1 MSVEIIGRACAAPGA
16 NSPEELFEIMLARKC
31 MISEIPHDRWELA
44 RYWHPEMGVPGKYYT
59 YAAGVLDEL
68 DRFDPALFGMSKREA
83 LYMDPQQRVLLELT
97 WRALEDA
104 NIPAASLQGQNV
116 AVYVGASS
124 LDHGN
129 LSVEDP
135 AAPGPHFMTGNT
147 LSIVSNRISHVF
159 GLNGPSLTV
168 DTACSSSLV
177 ALDHAI
183 KALNS
188 GEVDTAIVGGVNV
201 LVHPLPFVGFAQARM
216 LSKDGLC
223 RAYDDN
229 GIGYVRAEG
238 GVVLVLRRSD
248 RASSEGDRSHA
259 TIIASG
265 TNAAGRTNGISLP
278 SREAQAAL
286 LKSIYIDGGID
297 PNTVAFIEGHGTGT
311 KVGDPAEVWSL
322 GQVIGRRRKQPI
334 VIGSIKTNI
343 GHAEPASGLL
353 GLMKAMLALENDY
366 LPASLHFDTPN
377 DSIDFEGLNVRVA
390 SDGMTLERR
399 EKARLAGVNSFGFGG
414 ANAHVVIADPR
425 PAVVAEA
432 PAIQP
437 FFMVSAHTAD
447 SLRGLLEQYRDRLAL
462 ADDAGR
468 AAIIAASGMNRA
480 ALRHRYVLKGD
491 DASILTSLDRFLASG
506 DTGAAEM
513 GEAISRDPKVALV
526 FSGNGAQWAGMG
538 VDALEHNAVFRER
551 YHEVARLFSKYSDID
566 LVSVLADPD
575 LETRLADTK
584 LAQPVLFAVQVALS
598 DAMIAMGVEVAATFG
613 HSVGEVA
620 AAYAAGA
627 LTLEDAV
634 TVIAKR
640 SLHQDVLAGQ
650 GTMAAVKLGEQAAEE
665 LLRSLDLRELQVAA
679 INAPNSVTIS
689 GAVDQIKSLR
699 EKARKR
705 KVAVQPLDINYPFHH
720 PLIDQAREAFF
731 ADMPPIH
738 PKSGGK
744 AFISTVTG
752 KVLTGNSLNPDYWW
766 RNVRQPVKFMH
777 AVEEAI
783 ALGCNIFIEVSPRPI
798 LTSYI
803 NDVAEQR
810 SAAVTVVSTLSRET
824 VPAVSDP
831 VERAMSR
838 AIAFGAAVDRSKIF
852 GARNA
857 AVALPV
863 LPFDKTE
870 LHPEATTDRVDI
882 YGRNGRYPYS
892 LVGWRTDPNGTA
904 WKNHVDA
911 HLFPD
916 LAEHVVDNRSIL
928 PGSGFIE
935 IAIGA
940 GRQFFDSERI
950 EITNLEIVRPL
961 ELSQSRM
968 LELST
973 LISPETGDFQI
984 RSRERLSDDD
994 WSVHVVGRMRKLATV
1009 EVGSSPIPA
1018 LVGEAV
1024 SVGADKAY
1032 RTAANF
1038 GLDYGPRFQLLK
1050 RATSYGDRIVAVEL
1064 NEAAPIAHPLLSFNL
1079 NPLSV
1084 DAIFH
1089 GLVALFDRFSGER
1102 GGAPYIPVRFG
1113 RISIERLGEPVSSAI
1128 IEIERLSGTSIKA
1141 NFHIFGAD
1149 GKRIAVLADARFRRT
1164 FLKQHKTL
1172 DALSFH
1178 YESVLAKVDGRKEHG
1193 PVLAV
1198 DDAFSDVE
1206 EVGLGN
1212 DSLLLQ
1218 AAVFSAIYEV
1228 CGKLAKSGNVVTVS
1242 DLPVELGPRRY
1253 LSNCLQLLV
1262 DAGFAKADDGAWTL
1276 EKDVSLPLA
1285 AELLRDIYATS
1296 PDRGVDVVLL
1306 NDCHREAL
1314 ALIKGDS
1321 VGDVPERGTEAF
1333 VSEATLS
1340 HDAVHS
1346 VTAKERADTLIVAL
1360 RRVLGDIGNATA
1372 GVKVVEVATV
1382 SAHVSRRIADAVLAA
1397 GGSLVICEADGG
1409 ARRNL
1414 EVQFENDPHV
1424 KVMSPDQFA
1433 LAGDADLVVSASD
1446 TLSALLRADASIA
1459 AWLRGTQAFLGAFTS
1474 PSVFT
1479 DFVFGLVDEINVFQT
1494 ADAWGKIFEEMGF
1507 DQVRTAAR
1515 ELSGGSIVTVQA
1527 VKPRETV
1534 LDGQATVPPAADKV
1548 LLLSDRSIAASDVKQ
1563 WLGDRFVPIASLS
1576 VGKDLVRDRELI
1588 LAALQEHGDDLRA
1601 MVYVSEDNSSDSSDV
1616 LLQRVMGIN
1625 AFAMA
1630 FADCRDTVIVKKGM
1644 PLLVLAPNGA
1654 PFAKTDGNAASS
1666 PVNTGLWTYL
1676 RVIRNEFDYADIRV
1690 LDADPTTRASGGLVD
1705 VMSRVLGD
1713 VGNVR
1718 EWYVADGALREV
1730 RAVPGALTT
1739 VARTTAQFAAAT
1751 IRQQVPSQV
1760 STIRWESTDT
1770 PAAGPD
1776 EVVVR
1781 VAATGLNFRDVMWAM
1796 GLLPEEALEDGFAG
1810 ASIGM
1815 EFSGEIVQVG
1825 SDVTD
1830 LAVGDRVMAIAA
1842 SAFSTHV
1849 VVKRDGVARLPEGVD
1864 VVAAASIPVVFLTA
1878 YYALIELGRMRPGD
1892 TVLIHGA
1899 AGGVGLAALQ
1909 VAKHVGA
1916 TVIATAGTPE
1926 KRRFLEMLGAHH
1938 VFDSRSLGFVAD
1950 VRAIT
1955 GDEGVDLVLNSL
1967 FGQAMEQSLSLV
1979 KPFGRFLELGKRDY
1993 YADSKIG
2000 LRPFR
2005 RNISY
2010 FGIDADQL
2018 LVLQPDLSRRLLA
2031 EIGRL
2036 FEEGVF
2042 SPLPYRAFHYDE
2054 IGDAF
2059 RLMQNSGHIG
2069 KIVVLPPVPGKDPV
2083 AVRAR
2088 RQLELDPN
2096 GMHLVVGGIGG
2107 FGLAAADWL
2116 VEKGAR
2122 YIALCSRKGI
2132 PDAETQAA
2140 MQRWSRDG
2148 VVAVVHACDVTSEIA
2163 VQQLLEKL
2171 RTVAPLKTVVHAAM
2185 ILDDALVGNLTE
2197 ERNRPVIDVK
2207 AKGLA
2212 LMDRLTRHDNLD
2224 HFIAFSSVTTMV
2236 GNPGQS
2242 NYVAA
2247 NGFMEG
2253 LVRARREE
2261 GLPALAVGFGAIADA
2276 GYLARNTDVGQI
2288 LDRRL
2293 GKTALPARDALHL
2306 VEQYIEIAP
2315 DSVDASVVM
2324 ISEFDWAMAHNLPV
2338 VKEALFEI
2346 VTRKA
2351 SQNAGGSEGGE
2362 IDLVA
2367 MIEGKSPAE
2376 AQDALFKVIANEIA
2390 SILRVAPESVNKDSV
2405 LKEIGLDSLMA
2416 VELGM
2421 NFEQNTGFDMPL
2433 SSLSD
2438 NATVG
2443 DVTRRLYEKVSAR
2456 SGGGDNDGETSTD
2469 AKIVDELSRRHTGSA

>member
-16 NSPEELFEIMLARKC
+16 NSPEELFQIMLAKQC
-31 MISEIPHDRWELA
+31 MISEIPRDRWDLA
-44 RYWHPEMGVPGKYYT
+44 RYWHPEIGVPGKYYT
-59 YAAGVLDEL
+59 YAAGVLDGL
-68 DRFDPALFGMSKREA
+68 DRFDPSLFGMSKREA

-104 NIPAASLQGQNV
+104 NIPASSLQGANV

-147 LSIVSNRISHVF
+147 LSIVSNRISHIF
-159 GLNGPSLTV
+159 GLNGPSLTI

-177 ALDHAI
+177 ALDHAV

-216 LSKDGLC
+216 LSKEGLC

-238 GVVLVLRRSD
+238 AVVLVLRRSD
-248 RASSEGDRSHA
+248 RAEQEGDRSHA
-259 TIIASG
+259 TIVGSG

-286 LKSIYIDGGID
+286 LSSIYVDGGID
-297 PNTVAFIEGHGTGT
+297 PDSVAFIEGHGTGT

-322 GQVIGRRRKQPI
+322 GQVIGRRRKEPI
-334 VIGSIKTNI
+334 MIGSIKTNI

-353 GLMKAMLALENDY
+353 GLMKAMLSLEHDY
-366 LPASLHFDTPN
+366 FPPSLHFETPN

-390 SDGMTLERR
+390 SEGQVLERGS
-399 EKARLAGVNSFGFGG
+399 KPRLAGVNSFGFGG
-414 ANAHVVIADPR
+414 ANAHVVISDPVR
-425 PAVVAEA
+425 
-432 PAIQP
+432 QP
-437 FFMVSAHTAD
+437 SPRAASGESAFFMVSAHTAD
-447 SLRGLLEQYRDRLAL
+447 SLRGLLEGYRDRLQA
-462 ADDAGR
+462 ADADER
-468 AAIIAASGMNRA
+468 ASIVSAAGMNRS
-480 ALRHRYVLKGD
+480 ALRHRFVVKGD
-491 DASILTSLDRFLASG
+491 AQDVLTSIENWLSSTDA
-506 DTGAAEM
+506 GAGEI

-538 VDALEHNAVFRER
+538 VDALQHNAVFRQR
-551 YHEVARLFSKYSDID
+551 YEQVAQLFSRYSDID
-566 LVSVLADPD
+566 LVAVLEDPD
-575 LETRLADTK
+575 LEARLADTK
-584 LAQPVLFAVQVALS
+584 LAQPVLFAIQVALS
-598 DAMIAMGVEVAATFG
+598 DAMEAMGLEVTATLG

-650 GTMAAVKLGEQAAEE
+650 GTMAAVKLGEQAAQE
-665 LLRSLDLRELQVAA
+665 LIRSLELHELQVAA

-720 PLIDQAREAFF
+720 PLIDQARGAFF
-731 ADMPPIH
+731 ADMPEIH
-738 PKSGGK
+738 PKPSAK

-752 KVLTGNSLNPDYWW
+752 TVLTGESLNPDYWW
-766 RNVRQPVKFMH
+766 RNVRQPVKFLH
-777 AVEEAI
+777 AVEEAL

-810 SAAVTVVSTLSRET
+810 SAAISVVSTLTREA
-824 VPAVSDP
+824 VPSATDP
-831 VERAMSR
+831 VEKAMSR
-838 AIAFGAAVDRSKIF
+838 SIAFGAAVDRSKIF

-857 AVALPV
+857 NVALPR

-870 LHPEATTDRVDI
+870 LQPEQTTDRVDI
-882 YGRNGRYPYS
+882 YGRNNGYS
-892 LVGWRTDPNGTA
+892 YTLVGWRTDPNGSA
-904 WKNHVDA
+904 WKNHIDA
-911 HLFPD
+911 HLLPD

-935 IAIGA
+935 VAISA
-940 GRQFFDSERI
+940 ARQFFDTERV
-950 EITNLEIVRPL
+950 EISNLEIVRPL
-961 ELSQSRM
+961 ELSHSRM

-973 LISPETGDFQI
+973 IISSETGDFQI
-984 RSRERLSDDD
+984 RSRERLTDDD
-994 WSVHVVGRMRKLATV
+994 WAIHVVGRARRLAAV
-1009 EVGSSPIPA
+1009 EVGVTPLPA
-1018 LVGEAV
+1018 LKGDKV
-1024 SVGADKAY
+1024 SVGSDKAY

-1038 GLDYGPRFQLLK
+1038 GLDYGPRFQLLE
-1050 RATSYGDRIVAVEL
+1050 RATSYGDRLVEVDL
-1064 NEAAPIAHPLLSFNL
+1064 KPAAPVAHPLLSYNL
-1079 NPLSV
+1079 NPMSV
-1084 DAIFH
+1084 DAVFH

-1113 RISIERLGEPVSSAI
+1113 KISIERLNQPVAKAI

-1141 NFHIFGAD
+1141 NFHLID
-1149 GKRIAVLADARFRRT
+1149 GQGNRIAVLADARFRRT
-1164 FLKQHKTL
+1164 YLKQHKAL
-1172 DALSFH
+1172 DGLAFH
-1178 YESVLAKVDGRKEHG
+1178 YESVISPLSEGMKAAQAPG
-1193 PVLAV
+1193 AV
-1198 DDAFSDVE
+1198 QGAFADIAGT
-1206 EVGLGN
+1206 GLG
-1212 DSLLLQ
+1212 DESFVFQ
-1218 AAVFSAIYEV
+1218 AAVFSAIYDISRAL
-1228 CGKLAKSGNVVTVS
+1228 GKGGLVVTAS
-1242 DLPVELGPRRY
+1242 DLPVELGFRRY

-1262 DAGFAKADDGAWTL
+1262 DAGFAKYDDGTWTL
-1276 EKDVSLPLA
+1276 DKEFALPP
-1285 AELLRDIYATS
+1285 AEDLLRDLYASS
-1296 PDRGVDVVLL
+1296 PDRGVEAVLL

-1314 ALIKGDS
+1314 ARVVRAAESDEEEAAG
-1321 VGDVPERGTEAF
+1321 EAF
-1333 VSEATLS
+1333 ASEATLS
-1340 HDAVHS
+1340 HQAVHS
-1346 VTAKERADTLIVAL
+1346 RTAKERVAVLAAALKRVVAAEGASADHLQ
-1360 RRVLGDIGNATA
+1360 
-1372 GVKVVEVATV
+1372 VVELGSV
-1382 SAHVSRRIADAVLAA
+1382 SAHVSRVIADTLLAHD
-1397 GGSLVICEADGG
+1397 GTLIICEADGG

-1414 EVQFENDPHV
+1414 EVQFETDAHV
-1424 KVMSPDQFA
+1424 RVIAPDQLGSISA
-1433 LAGDADLVVSASD
+1433 PDLVLSASD
-1446 TLSALLRADASIA
+1446 DLSNLLRDDAKIAD
-1459 AWLRGTQAFLGAFTS
+1459 WLRGARGFLGAFTA

-1479 DFVFGLVDEINVFQT
+1479 DFVYGLVDGINVFQT

-1507 DQVRTAAR
+1507 SHVDANPV
-1515 ELSGGSIVTVQA
+1515 ELAGGAIVTVGA
-1527 VKPRETV
+1527 ASVPTTTVETEEV
-1534 LDGQATVPPAADKV
+1534 APSVRGALV
-1548 LLLSDRSIAASDVKQ
+1548 LSDGNLAKVDVNAWIGEAFAAVDTLVVGTDLEKDRQAIAHALEENADALHAVIYLSPAD
-1563 WLGDRFVPIASLS
+1563 DDIASS
-1576 VGKDLVRDRELI
+1576 T
-1588 LAALQEHGDDLRA
+1588 ALLD
-1601 MVYVSEDNSSDSSDV
+1601 
-1616 LLQRVMGIN
+1616 RVMGVN
-1625 AFAMA
+1625 AFALAM
-1630 FADCRDTVIVKKGM
+1630 ADCRDTVIGKRDL
-1644 PLLVLAPNGA
+1644 PLLVVAPGGA
-1654 PFAKTDGNAASS
+1654 PLAADGARFS
-1666 PVNTGLWTYL
+1666 PVNSGLWTYL
-1676 RVIRNEFDYADIRV
+1676 RVVRNEFDYADIRV
-1690 LDADPTTRASGGLVD
+1690 VDPGIGQPSTTLLAEITGESARNKEWQVIGG
-1705 VMSRVLGD
+1705 GE
-1713 VGNVR
+1713 VR
-1718 EWYVADGALREV
+1718 EI
-1730 RAVPGALTT
+1730 RAVPGAMTPL
-1739 VARTTAQFAAAT
+1739 ARVTDEFAAAT

-1760 STIRWESTDT
+1760 SAIRWESCEI
-1770 PAAGPD
+1770 PKVAAD
-1776 EVVVR
+1776 EVLVKVS
-1781 VAATGLNFRDVMWAM
+1781 ATGLNFRDVMWAM

-1815 EFSGEIVQVG
+1815 EFSGEVVALG
-1825 SDVTD
+1825 SNVKD
-1830 LAVGDRVMAIAA
+1830 LSIGDPVMAIAA

-1849 VVKRDGVARLPEGVD
+1849 AVKRAGVAKLPAGVD

-1878 YYALIELGRMRPGD
+1878 YYALIELGRMRAGD

-1899 AGGVGLAALQ
+1899 AGGVGLAAIQ

-1916 TVIATAGTPE
+1916 TIIATAGTPE

-1950 VRAIT
+1950 VQAVT
-1955 GDEGVDLVLNSL
+1955 GGEGVDLVLNSL

-2018 LVLQPDLSRRLLA
+2018 LVLQPDLSRRLLG
-2031 EIGRL
+2031 EIGQL
-2036 FEEGVF
+2036 FEKGVF
-2042 SPLPYRAFHYDE
+2042 SPLPYRAFEYDE

-2059 RLMQNSGHIG
+2059 RLMQNAGHIG
-2069 KIVVLPPVPGKDPV
+2069 KIVVLPPVPNRDQVAIRSRRHFNVDPS
-2083 AVRAR
+2083 
-2088 RQLELDPN
+2088 

-2107 FGLAAADWL
+2107 FGLVATEWL

-2122 YIALCSRKGI
+2122 NIAMCSRRGI

-2140 MQRWSRDG
+2140 IERWTQDG
-2148 VVAVVHACDVTSEIA
+2148 INVSVHACDVTSEKA
-2163 VQQLLEKL
+2163 VGDMLAEL
-2171 RTVAPLKTVVHAAM
+2171 RAIAPLKTVLHAAM
-2185 ILDDALVGNLTE
+2185 ILDDALISNLTR
-2197 ERNRPVIDVK
+2197 ERNQPVIDVK
-2207 AKGLA
+2207 AKGIAIL
-2212 LMDRLTRHDNLD
+2212 DRLTRADKLD
-2224 HFIAFSSVTTMV
+2224 QFIMFSSVTTMV

-2253 LVRARREE
+2253 VARARRLE

-2276 GYLARNTDVGQI
+2276 GYLARNTEVGQI

-2293 GKTALPARDALHL
+2293 GKTALPARDALNM
-2306 VEQYIEIAP
+2306 VEQYIEAAP
-2315 DSVDASVVM
+2315 DTVDAAVVM
-2324 ISEFDWAMAHNLPV
+2324 ISEFDWAMAHNLKV
-2338 VKEALFEI
+2338 VNESLFE
-2346 VTRKA
+2346 VVMRRA
-2351 SQNAGGSEGGE
+2351 SQSAGGSEGGS

-2367 MIEGKSPAE
+2367 MIEGKSAVE

-2390 SILRVAPESVNKDSV
+2390 TILRVATESISKDSV

-2456 SGGGDNDGETSTD
+2456 GGGDDGEGDASSD
-2469 AKIVDELSRRHTGSA
+2469 AKIVDELSRRHTGSV